1 MAKSLMTQLALEQLT
16 QQNVD
21 HYLATRRIRDPEKF
35 KHYIQL
41 FLQELEE
48 GHLNRRFSD
57 KHRMHTAVEV
67 VDEHS
72 LWY

>member
-1 MAKSLMTQLALEQLT
+1 MTQLALEQLT

-21 HYLATRRIRDPEKF
+21 HYLSTRRIRDPQKF

-57 KHRMHTAVEV
+57 RHRIPAAVEV